1 MKMLVVLALAALV
14 AAEPEAE
21 ANADAELYRYG
32 DFGDY
37 QGPVSL
43 MGIDKREADAETWKY
58 AGRGKTYL
66 SKGKGKGKGK
76 GLVSGEAGG
85 LREKREANAEPRKMG
100 KRIGYKRYRYGGYGG
115 YGFGR

>member
-21 ANADAELYRYG
+21 PEADAELYRYG

-58 AGRGKTYL
+58 AGKTYL
-66 SKGKGKGKGK
+66 SKGKGKGK

-85 LREKREANAEPRKMG
+85 LRDKREANAEPRKMG